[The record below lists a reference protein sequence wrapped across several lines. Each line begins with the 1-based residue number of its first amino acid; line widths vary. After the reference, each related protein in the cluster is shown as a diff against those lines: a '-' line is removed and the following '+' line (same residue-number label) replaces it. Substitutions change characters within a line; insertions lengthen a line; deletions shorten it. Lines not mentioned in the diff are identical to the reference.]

1 VVIVFRPAHD
11 SLLDRLLIATCR
23 AADRLTVMVARAA
36 TGGPWLLLP
45 LALVVAVAL
54 DDALLMPRAPSYAV
68 LGLLDEPAHLAT
80 SLILLMAVTAVLA
93 RAGRVVRTGFAVG
106 LLLAG
111 NLIDVDHVPQVLGSY
126 VITAGTPRP
135 YSHSVTLLLLL
146 LVIAVA
152 GRGRVRAVAAG
163 VTVGVAGHLTRDL
176 GTSPIALFWPL
187 SPDGLTIPHAL
198 YLAVLAFCALV
209 PLAVRALNPSRGPA
223 DTPH

>member
-1 VVIVFRPAHD
+1 MTVIRD
-11 SLLDRLLIATCR
+11 
-23 AADRLTVMVARAA
+23 AADRLAAAVTRCA
-36 TGGPWLLLP
+36 TGGPWTMLP
-45 LALVVAVAL
+45 LALLAAVAL

-80 SLILLMAVTAVLA
+80 SLILLFGVTALWS
-93 RAGRVVRTGFAVG
+93 RGGRPVRTGFAVG

-111 NLIDVDHVPQVLGSY
+111 NLIDVDHVPQVLGSN

-146 LVIAVA
+146 VLIALV

-163 VTVGVAGHLTRDL
+163 VAVGVTGHLTRDL

-187 SPDGLTIPHAL
+187 DPGGMTIPHSL
-198 YLAVLAFCALV
+198 YLALLAGCALV
-209 PLAVRALNPSRGPA
+209 PPGVRALNPSRGPA